1 MESIGSIPIMATMQ
15 YFASDAHFL
24 HRNVIK
30 YDNRPFDNVEQMTEQ
45 LILNWNSVVSN
56 DDEVYY
62 LGDFGLGS
70 EDKLFNILQRLNGR
84 IYYIFGNHDKVV
96 KKSKRMLGRFIW
108 AKELAEITI
117 PDTDTPRGQKIVLC
131 HYAMRVWN
139 KSHHGAWHLYGHSHG
154 SLPEDP
160 NSLSFD
166 VGMNCINYTPI
177 SYDQVKERMKNKDW
191 KPIDHHS

>member
-1 MESIGSIPIMATMQ
+1 MQ
-15 YFASDAHFL
+15 YFASDAHFF

-30 YDNRPFDNVEQMTEQ
+30 YDGRPFDNVEQMNEQ
-45 LILNWNSVVSN
+45 LILNWNSVVSEE
-56 DDEVYY
+56 DEVYY
-62 LGDFGLGS
+62 LGDFGMGS
-70 EDKLFNILQRLNGR
+70 EEELFKILRRLNGR

-108 AKELAEITI
+108 TKDLAEIRI
-117 PDTDTPRGQKIVLC
+117 PDSDAPRGAQSIVLC

-166 VGMNCINYTPI
+166 VGLNCIDYTPI
-177 SYDQVKERMKNKDW
+177 SYTQVKERMNQKNW
-191 KPIDHHS
+191 KPKDHHGK